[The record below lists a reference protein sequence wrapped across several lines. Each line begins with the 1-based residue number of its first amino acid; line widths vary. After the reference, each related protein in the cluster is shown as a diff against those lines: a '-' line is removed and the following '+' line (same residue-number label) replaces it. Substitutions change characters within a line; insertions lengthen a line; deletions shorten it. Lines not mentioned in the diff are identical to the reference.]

1 MDRPSTGSADFARR
15 PSSPNGRNKAGDGGV
30 KLLSYS
36 NKFKSAK
43 SSNDSLGG
51 SAEKSGYINRFKQNQ
66 ATNNYVVA
74 EQRGPGTASSQ
85 CQKQKLRFPQFRRRS
100 KSASRLE
107 ENLRAS
113 RSASTSQSN
122 LLDLD
127 ESYINNNNQ
136 HKNSITSNRVN
147 ENNQENPQSNYS
159 SQIQL
164 VGFTQCNSEF
174 STANLPSN
182 QRGRDRD
189 SNRAGDSN
197 SNHSNSSS
205 AERTSNNSR
214 FQTLK
219 TSREVKME
227 RERLRQEKLHRL
239 TQVGFCL
246 QQICLFIV

>member
-43 SSNDSLGG
+43 SSNDLPGG

-74 EQRGPGTASSQ
+74 EHRGPGTASSQ

-127 ESYINNNNQ
+127 ESYMINNNNHQ
-136 HKNSITSNRVN
+136 HKNSITSNRIN

-182 QRGRDRD
+182 QRGRDPN
-189 SNRAGDSN
+189 SNRDREN
-197 SNHSNSSS
+197 NHSNSSS
-205 AERTSNNSR
+205 AERTNQNSR

-239 TQVGFCL
+239 TQVGFCF
-246 QQICLFIV
+246 QQVCLFIV